1 MKKIKLVGKIL
12 LWTVVVV
19 VAVVLAL
26 PLWIGPVAKGVANAV
41 APRIT
46 GTDFHLGEFGL
57 NPYVGTLH
65 VGDMQLANPTN
76 FTEKNALDLTAF
88 DVDVDVASIFSGK
101 KYIVE
106 SIDIDGVVVYSD
118 PTASNF
124 RQIADNA
131 TGGNKSSGTQ
141 AGEPPAQQQEPG
153 QPKDENQKGVQIDRI
168 TLKNVT
174 VKYGAS
180 PIKIPMAIEITGIGA
195 DSENGATLEEVCT
208 VIFNK
213 VMSAAGSLGAAI
225 GDLGKGV
232 GDIGKGVID
241 ATKAVDIDSAAES
254 LKNAGDDLR
263 NLFRRSK

>member
-1 MKKIKLVGKIL
+1 M
-12 LWTVVVV
+12 
-19 VAVVLAL
+19 
-26 PLWIGPVAKGVANAV
+26 
-41 APRIT
+41 
-46 GTDFHLGEFGL
+46 
-57 NPYVGTLH
+57 
-65 VGDMQLANPTN
+65 
-76 FTEKNALDLTAF
+76 
-88 DVDVDVASIFSGK
+88 
-101 KYIVE
+101 
-106 SIDIDGVVVYSD
+106 
-118 PTASNF
+118 
-124 RQIADNA
+124 
-131 TGGNKSSGTQ
+131 
-141 AGEPPAQQQEPG
+141 
-153 QPKDENQKGVQIDRI
+153 QIDRI

-174 VKYGAS
+174 VKYGAI

-195 DSENGATLEEVCT
+195 DSENGATHEEVCT